1 MGQIIFFYDEFGTVS
16 LNIRE
21 LILHFFFIY
30 HSVHTYNFFN
40 GLMQWSSYPGFRV
53 RVKCLFKNNVKTD
66 RIIK

>member
-40 GLMQWSSYPGFRV
+40 
-53 RVKCLFKNNVKTD
+53 
-66 RIIK
+66 